1 MDETNSIIINLL
13 DMKTEVICLPIE
25 MKILLI
31 NNKMHYC
38 ISIMNNPVDVH
49 GGTNKGIK
57 YTRIATLWL

>member
-1 MDETNSIIINLL
+1 MDEITSIIINLL

-38 ISIMNNPVDVH
+38 ISIMNNQ
-49 GGTNKGIK
+49 N
-57 YTRIATLWL
+57 